1 MSTEFE
7 RAIAAQPD
15 ALTNVLALELPGSV
29 DDLAGSRRVWLVG
42 TGTSQHAAELGAG
55 VLAEAGLDTR
65 AMGSAAFARWTPTPD
80 ADDAVIVLSHTG
92 ETAYARSA
100 RARAQEAGALLLSV
114 TALGGGWPEAIA
126 TVPRERSQTYSTSH
140 TAALLV
146 LARIAGRLGAASCA
160 PQELY
165 KVPGAVKEALN
176 APALATGAAARLTVL
191 VGAGPCAVTARE
203 GALKLREAA
212 RVLAEGYDAESLLHG
227 HGVPL
232 RAGDRLLLVG
242 EDADPDGLVGALGLA
257 AAAEGLAV
265 TGLPTDPRLG
275 LGLAQIPLTVRLQ
288 RHALDVATA
297 TGADPDTVITGAWA
311 DTSLWTRGGPVPR

>member
-1 MSTEFE
+1 MPSELE

-15 ALTNVLALELPGSV
+15 ALTGVLALDLPGAV
-29 DDLAGSRRVWLVG
+29 DDLADARRVWLVG

-55 VLAEAGLDTR
+55 LLAEAGLDAR
-65 AMGSAAFARWTPTPD
+65 AVGSAAFARWTPAPD

-92 ETAYARSA
+92 ETAYARRA
-100 RARAQEAGALLLSV
+100 RARAQEAGAQLLSV
-114 TALGGGWPEAIA
+114 TAQGGDWPEAIG
-126 TVPRERSQTYSTSH
+126 TVPRERSETYSASY
-140 TAALLV
+140 TAALLL

-160 PQELY
+160 PEELN
-165 KVPGAVKEALN
+165 KVPGAVAEALA
-176 APALATGAAARLTVL
+176 APALAADDARLTVL

-227 HGVPL
+227 HAVPL
-232 RAGDRLLLVG
+232 RAGDRMVLVG

-265 TGLPTDPRLG
+265 SGLPTDPRLG
-275 LGLAQIPLTVRLQ
+275 VTLAQIPLTVRLQ
-288 RHALDVATA
+288 RHALDTATA

-311 DTSLWTRGGPVPR
+311 DNGLWLRGAPAG